1 MSDRFPYNL
10 PSRRA
15 LVELVRRSEKKPNL
29 RDDYVTFEDLFFSP
43 TVVEP
48 GRTYIEMVDKVTS
61 TKSWFEY
68 RRLDLANQKCLGPQ
82 VNIRLQGDP
91 TPANIAL
98 EINRAR
104 LMNLGESDVSFS
116 DEPIPYT
123 GNVFEYTMP
132 ALTGSYV
139 FYGKTKIIV
148 EVIPTSR
155 WTRYKENGIIR
166 LTEDGTEREVEHK
179 LNNWRG

>member
-15 LVELVRRSEKKPNL
+15 LVELVRRSENKPDL

-48 GRTYIEMVDKVTS
+48 GRTYIEMVDKLTPI
-61 TKSWFEY
+61 KRWFEF
-68 RRLDLANQKCLGPQ
+68 RRLDLSDPRCLGPS
-82 VNIRLQGDP
+82 VSILLQGDP

-98 EINRAR
+98 EINRSR
-104 LMNLGESDVSFS
+104 LMNLDQSDVSFS
-116 DEPIPYT
+116 DEIIAYT
-123 GNVFEYTMP
+123 GNSFEYTMP

-139 FYGKTKIIV
+139 FYGSTKIQV
-148 EVIPTSR
+148 TVIPTSR
-155 WTRYKENGIIR
+155 WTRYKENNAIR
-166 LTEDGTEREVEHK
+166 YTEENIERELEHRVTS
-179 LNNWRG
+179 WS